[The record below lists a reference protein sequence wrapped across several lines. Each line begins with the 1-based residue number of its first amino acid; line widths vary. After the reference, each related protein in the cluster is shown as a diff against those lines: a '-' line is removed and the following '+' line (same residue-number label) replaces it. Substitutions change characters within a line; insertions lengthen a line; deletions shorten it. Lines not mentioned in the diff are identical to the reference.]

1 MLSAVELLALF
12 CRRAGMPS
20 GFALLEG
27 LASFPCRVCLCTV
40 TGKPITSI
48 CFRRYEYF
56 WLLGLVAFSH
66 FCTGFA
72 MMEEHVPRAA
82 GLMPPNAPMSFHR
95 APWSKRLAL
104 VRPGRCVHHL
114 LALFLGVPLLI
125 TIITGVAYR
134 LLRMHGYKDE
144 VKWLRVL
151 HSGYFSFAQPFFP
164 ISMCLVVIG
173 LSSTGF
179 FMGPIPGSL
188 RKLLHQFST
197 SGSSKNL

>member
-27 LASFPCRVCLCTV
+27 LTSFPCLVCLCTV

-56 WLLGLVAFSH
+56 WLLGLVACSH

-72 MMEEHVPRAA
+72 MME
-82 GLMPPNAPMSFHR
+82 

-151 HSGYFSFAQPFFP
+151 HSGYFSIARPFFP
-164 ISMCLVVIG
+164 IAMCLVVIG

-197 SGSSKNL
+197 SGSSKNQ